1 MAPPLGPLLLSCH
14 TGGLS
19 MLLTAYHIAASAS
32 LLELDMDETA
42 RLHYPPFDLVS
53 PTKSAGDDAKNPQ
66 AGV

>member
-1 MAPPLGPLLLSCH
+1 
-14 TGGLS
+14 
-19 MLLTAYHIAASAS
+19 MLVTAYHIAASAS